1 MSTEAPQ
8 SSFEAVIRLH
18 DTDAAGR
25 IFFASLFRILHDAFE
40 QFLEKQ
46 GLSLGLFLH
55 DSECSL
61 AIVHA
66 EADYAQPL
74 AHGDRITIQLG
85 AEMVGTTSF
94 TMRYVVCK
102 DGQEAAS
109 AKTVHV
115 AISPSTGRKREL
127 PDALRSALS

>member
-1 MSTEAPQ
+1 MSDAPEA
-8 SSFEAVIRLH
+8 SFDAVIRLH

-40 QFLEKQ
+40 QFLERQ
-46 GLSLGLFLH
+46 GVSLGAFLH

-74 AHGDRITIQLG
+74 AHGDRITIRLG

-94 TMRYVVCK
+94 TMRYSVLR
-102 DGQEAAS
+102 DGSEAAN

-115 AISPSTGRKREL
+115 AINPATGRKRDL
-127 PDALRSALS
+127 PDTLRSALS

>member
-1 MSTEAPQ
+1 MNQDAP
-8 SSFEAVIRLH
+8 SESFPAVIRLQ

-25 IFFASLFRILHDAFE
+25 IFFASLFRILHDVFE

-74 AHGDRITIQLG
+74 AHGDRITIRLG

-94 TMRYVVCK
+94 TMRYTVMK
-102 DGQEAAS
+102 DGIEAAS

-115 AISPSTGRKREL
+115 AISPVSGRKRDL